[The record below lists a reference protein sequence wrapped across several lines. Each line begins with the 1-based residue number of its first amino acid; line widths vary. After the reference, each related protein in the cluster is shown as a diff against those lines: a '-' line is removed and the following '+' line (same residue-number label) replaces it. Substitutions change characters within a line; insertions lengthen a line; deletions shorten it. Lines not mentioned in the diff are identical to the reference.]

1 MKMYGFQ
8 KDAPWKTTLRMR
20 KTIYSSIGITL
31 YVTSFKA
38 AKLIANYFKNYGIL
52 SSSLSTGNKLLGI

>member
-8 KDAPWKTTLRMR
+8 KYVPWKTTLRMQ

-38 AKLIANYFKNYGIL
+38 AKLIANYFKTTEFCL
-52 SSSLSTGNKLLGI
+52 PACQQETS